1 MRASGILLHISS
13 LPSPH
18 GIGTLGQAAYRFVDF
33 LVRAGQTYWQILPI
47 GPTGVGDSP
56 YQSCSAFAGNPYLID
71 LDDLISRGLLTED
84 EVCGVFW
91 GENAEKVDFGALY
104 AGRFAVLEKAY
115 RRGLEQERAAF
126 ATFRTAQPWVED
138 YGLYM
143 ALKRKF
149 GLLPWYQWPKA
160 AARRQA
166 DALDRY
172 REELADDISFYAF
185 VQYLFYDQWARLHAY
200 AKERGVKIIGDIPIY
215 VPIDSADVWLSPEL
229 FQLDRNLTPKAVA
242 GVPPDAFTEDGQLWG
257 NPLYDWAKMKKD
269 GFAWWKRRVKGA
281 AAFFDMIRIDHF
293 RGLESYWAVP
303 YGDEN
308 ARGGKWMPGPGMA
321 LIRAIKDARP
331 DTAFIA
337 EDLGVITPPVRKLQ
351 ERSGFPGMKVMEF
364 AFDGGTDNA
373 YLPHNVIPGCVYYT
387 GTHDNETL
395 AQWYAGMAPGARE
408 FLTAYLGLNER
419 EGVLRGILRGGMTS
433 TADLFIAQLQD
444 WLGLGAEAR
453 MNTPGLLSDKNWSWR
468 LDKLPEDA
476 LADEI
481 RAMTQLSG
489 RLTR

>member
-18 GIGTLGQAAYRFVDF
+18 GIGTLGQAACRFVDF
-33 LVRAGQTYWQILPI
+33 LARAGQTYWQILPI

-71 LDDLISRGLLTED
+71 LDDLISRGLLTGE
-84 EVCGVFW
+84 EVSGVFW

-104 AGRFAVLEKAY
+104 AGRFTVLEKAY
-115 RRGLEQERAAF
+115 RRGLEQERASFAAF
-126 ATFRTAQPWVED
+126 RASQPWVDD

-160 AARRQA
+160 AARREA

-172 REELADDISFYAF
+172 REELSDDISFYAF
-185 VQYLFYDQWARLHAY
+185 VQYLFYDQWERLHTY

-269 GFAWWKRRVKGA
+269 GFAWWKHRVKGA
-281 AAFFDMIRIDHF
+281 AGFFDMIRIDHF

-321 LIRAIKDARP
+321 LIRAIKDACP

-395 AQWYAGMAPGARE
+395 AQWYDGLTPYARD
-408 FLTAYLGLNER
+408 FLTAYLGLNEH
-419 EGVLRGILRGGMTS
+419 EGALRGILRGGMTS

-444 WLGLGAEAR
+444 WMELGAEAR

-481 RAMTQLSG
+481 RAMTQISG